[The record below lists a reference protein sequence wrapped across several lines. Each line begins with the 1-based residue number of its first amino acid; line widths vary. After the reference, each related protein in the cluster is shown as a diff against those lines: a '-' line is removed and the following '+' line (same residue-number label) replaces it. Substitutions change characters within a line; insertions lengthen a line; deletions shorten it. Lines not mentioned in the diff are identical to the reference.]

1 MVIGMVRPMDLRE
14 RLGAHPVLAIV
25 RGDDPAA
32 ALSAV
37 LVLADEG
44 IELVEVSLTTPD
56 AFGVI
61 ERAAAELGDR
71 VGAGTVLTRDDA
83 VRAHAAGAAF
93 ALTPALGPGVA
104 AAVELGMPVVAGALT
119 PSEVLA
125 AMTAGAVAVKVFP
138 ASLHGPAYLRAL
150 RDPFPDAA
158 LVPVG
163 GVGVDDVRP
172 YLDAGALAVG
182 AGGPLVGDA
191 ARGGDLGALRERA
204 RAFLAAAR

>member
-1 MVIGMVRPMDLRE
+1 MDLRG
-14 RLGAHPVLAIV
+14 RLAEHPVLGIV
-25 RGDDPAA
+25 RGDDPDA
-32 ALSAV
+32 ALRT
-37 LVLADEG
+37 VLALAAEG
-44 IELVEVSLTTPD
+44 IGLVEVSLTTTG
-56 AFGVI
+56 AFGVL

-83 VRAHAAGAAF
+83 VRARDAGAAF
-93 ALTPALGPGVA
+93 VLTPALGPGVDA
-104 AAVELGMPVVAGALT
+104 ALELGLPVVAGALT
-119 PSEVLA
+119 PTEVLA
-125 AMTAGAVAVKVFP
+125 AVRAGAAAVKVFP

-150 RDPFPDAA
+150 RDPFPDVA

-163 GVGVDDVRP
+163 GVGVADVRP

>member
-1 MVIGMVRPMDLRE
+1 MDLRG
-14 RLGAHPVLAIV
+14 RLAEHPVLGIV
-25 RGDDPAA
+25 RGHDPEA
-32 ALSAV
+32 ALRT
-37 LVLADEG
+37 VLALAEEG
-44 IELVEVSLTTPD
+44 IGLVEVSLTTTD
-56 AFGVI
+56 ALGVI
-61 ERAAAELGDR
+61 ERAVAELGDR

-83 VRAHAAGAAF
+83 VRARDAGAAF
-93 ALTPALGPGVA
+93 ALTPALGPGVDA
-104 AAVELGMPVVAGALT
+104 ALELGLPVVAGAFT
-119 PSEVLA
+119 PTEVLA
-125 AMTAGAVAVKVFP
+125 AARAGAVAVKVFP

-150 RDPFPDAA
+150 RDPFPDVD

-163 GVGVDDVRP
+163 GVGVGDVRP

>member
-1 MVIGMVRPMDLRE
+1 MDLLG
-14 RLGAHPVLAIV
+14 RLAEHPVLGIV
-25 RGDDPAA
+25 RGDDAGA
-32 ALSAV
+32 ALRT
-37 LVLADEG
+37 VLALAEEG
-44 IELVEVSLTTPD
+44 IGLVEVSLTTNG
-56 AFGVI
+56 ALGVI
-61 ERAAAELGDR
+61 ERAVAELGDR

-83 VRAHAAGAAF
+83 VRARDAGAAF
-93 ALTPALGPGVA
+93 ALTPALGPGVD
-104 AAVELGMPVVAGALT
+104 AAVGLGLPVVAGAFT
-119 PSEVLA
+119 PTEVLA
-125 AMTAGAVAVKVFP
+125 AVRAGAVAVKVFP

-150 RDPFPDAA
+150 RDPFPDVD

-163 GVGVDDVRP
+163 GVGVEDVRP

>member
-1 MVIGMVRPMDLRE
+1 MDLRG
-14 RLGAHPVLAIV
+14 RLTEHPVLGIV
-25 RGDDPAA
+25 RGDDADA
-32 ALSAV
+32 ALRTV
-37 LVLADEG
+37 LALADEG
-44 IELVEVSLTTPD
+44 IGLIEVSLTTPG

-61 ERAAAELGDR
+61 ERAVADLGDR
-71 VGAGTVLTRDDA
+71 VGAGTVLTPDDA
-83 VRAHAAGAAF
+83 ARARDAGAAF
-93 ALTPALGPGVA
+93 LLTPALGPGVDA
-104 AAVELGMPVVAGALT
+104 GVELGLPVVAGALT

-125 AMTAGAVAVKVFP
+125 AVRAGAVAVKVFP

-150 RDPFPDAA
+150 HDPFPDVA

-163 GVGVDDVRP
+163 GVGVHDVRP

-191 ARGGDLGALRERA
+191 ARGGDLAALRVRA